1 MPVMKSFV
9 TRSISAIVAL
19 GIIALLWNYF
29 HVNGLKALVVF
40 AVIIGSFEIMQMI
53 FKNNTPT
60 TVKSLFF
67 ILSVSIFGF
76 SSAFFAFGG
85 IIIPV
90 ALALFWVICVL
101 MNTHFKDIQDLRD
114 KIALG
119 SMGLIYVGALPV
131 FVWQLLE
138 QINGVGLFASLLA
151 IVFAGDIG
159 AYLCGVL
166 WGKSK
171 MMPKLSPKKSWQG
184 SIGGMVFSVI
194 AAVLCSRYLLD
205 TDPYLMAALG
215 LVSAVFAQL
224 GDFFESLLK
233 RVADIKD
240 SGKIM
245 PGHGGVLDR
254 IDGVLMAAPIFYLGL
269 LLINIFVK
277 NSQF

>member
-1 MPVMKSFV
+1 MPVMKSFI

-40 AVIIGSFEIMQMI
+40 AVIVGSFEIMQMI

-60 TVKSLFF
+60 TIKALFL
-67 ILSVSIFGF
+67 ILSISIFGL

-101 MNTHFKDIQDLRD
+101 MNTRFKDIQDLRD

-138 QINGVGLFASLLA
+138 QINGVTLFASLLA

-184 SIGGMVFSVI
+184 SIGGMVFSVLS
-194 AAVLCSRYLLD
+194 AVLCAQYLIGE
-205 TDPYLMAALG
+205 DPYLMAALG